1 MNDLKYSYLY
11 LRMSLNGADFS
22 VFINTATEFDGS
34 DKGASPD
41 EAVSWGKITREAK
54 PVKIFSEATLVFPLL
69 VAVKKAFACK
79 EILVKND
86 TVA

>member
-1 MNDLKYSYLY
+1 ME
-11 LRMSLNGADFS
+11 FS
-22 VFINTATEFDGS
+22 VFYGS
-34 DKGASPD
+34 
-41 EAVSWGKITREAK
+41 VSWGKITREAK

-69 VAVKKAFACK
+69 VAVKKAFALK